1 MTRTGQA
8 PGGGAVA
15 SRQFRRHV
23 VRVTGPDGTLLG
35 SGFFIAPGWV
45 VTAAHVVYDSRRRC
59 FREVVQVTPAATEVG
74 DAAVPADV
82 VAHSEPPE
90 RTILWPFPDLALLR
104 LTPTRP
110 WVGRHPVVWTANGEP
125 LGDDCHAYGFPA
137 RESAAP
143 SPGAPARFTFE
154 GIDGD
159 GFFRLKA
166 GQAAP
171 GLSGAP
177 LLCPA
182 RRAVVGVMTGTR
194 DRDSDLGGWAAPIS
208 ALLGEL
214 PGVPDALVTRGH
226 DLLRLGAQAV
236 LADRRT
242 WHAVVPVPESVDLRP
257 SWEGFVRMPGSLP
270 AEMLLADARVVPY
283 RLRDEDLAHAVR
295 WCERP
300 TAMEVWRFAGVG
312 GAGKTRHAIELCRA
326 MDRQGWLVVRWTELT
341 ALHDAVQEVANL
353 PLPRLIVIDYVEAIA
368 IDTLRELL
376 DRLRRNASQLA
387 PVRVVLLTRTTARGE
402 AGNADIV
409 RELGKGAE
417 PALRTILNGSGDP
430 IAIRGLPLEERRQ
443 LYGASYKAFRRA
455 WFGEKSP
462 PTPPVPPLA
471 GKRYEVPLEV
481 LLEAFDRA
489 LSDQDG
495 PRDRPP
501 VDRALD
507 HEARHWNGQAPAALA
522 ERTRRAAVALASLA
536 GAEDDDQADELLQIL
551 PELRG
556 ERGAALR
563 RETLVWLSELYAGPL
578 QINPVRPDLL
588 GEALVAETLARHRD
602 GGRGLLA
609 AVVDLSD
616 DGQVAR
622 GLDLLAR
629 LAATDTVAAG
639 PVAAALFDRHTHLA
653 DRAEARARGG
663 GDRPGNLD
671 LAIGLQR
678 LLVGGVEAQV
688 EQVARSGPAGDARMI
703 ELSMSYN
710 KIGDLARDSGQSERA
725 QALYTRALGIRER
738 LSWARPD
745 DDHLAR
751 ELSISYNK
759 LGRLAAW
766 LGQPEL
772 ARGLYEKGLAI
783 RERLHKAHPGDST
796 YARDLAV
803 SRQRLAEAIR
813 ETGDPVRAEALYRQ
827 VLEIRERLFLKEP
840 TSAVFAR
847 DLSISYDVL
856 GDLALEG
863 GDPAQARQMYERG
876 HDLRERLSRNEPDNV
891 TFARDLSV
899 SYERLGD
906 LAAKAAQ
913 FAEARRRYQQALR
926 IRRRLRDVQPRNTEF
941 SHDLLVCHGGLGELA
956 VQEGQLVDAE
966 RHYQLGLGV
975 AEDLLAVEP
984 RNARFVGD
992 ALFFYAGLGAVAA
1005 GRGDGEG
1012 AERHYRLGRT
1022 RAERML
1028 AAEPGSVHFA
1038 RYLASFYERLGEL
1051 ALSGLG
1057 RPRSGSA
1064 ETLLSAA
1071 AHVRRDLRA
1080 REPANVELAED
1091 LAQSLLLVSQ
1101 VLTESARAAV
1111 LTEAREALEPFE
1123 HSGRLSRGGRELLYR
1138 LRPLDPAAPW

>member
-1 MTRTGQA
+1 MTRAGQP
-8 PGGGAVA
+8 PGGGPVA
-15 SRQFRRHV
+15 SRQLRRHV
-23 VRVTGPDGTLLG
+23 VRVAGPHGTLLG
-35 SGFFIAPGWV
+35 TGFFIAPGWV
-45 VTAAHVVYDSRRRC
+45 VTAAHVVFDRDRQG
-59 FREVVQVTPAATEVG
+59 FREAVRVTPAAADVG
-74 DAAVPADV
+74 DGAVPADV
-82 VAHSEPPE
+82 VAHSDPPE

-104 LTPTRP
+104 LKPVRP
-110 WVGRHPVVWTANGEP
+110 WVGRHPVVWTASGEP
-125 LGDDCHAYGFPA
+125 LGDDCHAYGFAA
-137 RESAAP
+137 RESTGP
-143 SPGAPARFTFE
+143 PPGAPARFVFE
-154 GIDGD
+154 GVDGD
-159 GFFRLKA
+159 GFFRLKS

-177 LLCPA
+177 LLCPT
-182 RRAVVGVMTGTR
+182 RRAVVGVLTGTR
-194 DRDSDLGGWAAPIS
+194 DRDGDLGGWAAPIS

-214 PGVPDALVTRGH
+214 PGVPEALVAHGR

-242 WHAVVPVPESVDLRP
+242 WHAVLPVPEATALRP

-326 MDRQGWLVVRWTELT
+326 MDRRGWLVVRWTELT
-341 ALHDAVQEVANL
+341 ALPSAVQEVAGL

-368 IDTLRELL
+368 IDTLRALL
-376 DRLRRNASQLA
+376 DKLRRNASQLA
-387 PVRVVLLTRTTARGE
+387 PVRVVLLTRTTARG
-402 AGNADIV
+402 AAANGDLL

-417 PALRTILNGSGDP
+417 PALRTILSGSGDP
-430 IAIRGLPLEERRQ
+430 IAIRGLPLAERRD
-443 LYGASYKAFRRA
+443 LYGASFKAFRRA
-455 WFGEKSP
+455 WFAEKSP
-462 PTPPVPPLA
+462 PPPPVPPLG

-489 LSDQDG
+489 LSDQDA
-495 PRDRPP
+495 PRDRAP

-556 ERGAALR
+556 ERRSALR
-563 RETLVWLSELYAGPL
+563 GETLLWLSALYAGPL

-588 GEALVAETLARHRD
+588 GEALVAETLAGQRD
-602 GGRGLLA
+602 AGRGLLA
-609 AVVDLSD
+609 AVFDLAD

-622 GLDLLAR
+622 SLDLLAR
-629 LAATDTVAAG
+629 LAASDAVAATA
-639 PVAAALFDRHTHLA
+639 VAAALFDRHTRLA
-653 DRAEARARGG
+653 DRAEVRAHGG

-678 LLVGGVEAQV
+678 LLTGGVEAQV
-688 EQVARSGPAGDARMI
+688 EEAARSGQADDSRMI
-703 ELSMSYN
+703 ELSTSYN
-710 KIGDLARDSGQSERA
+710 RIGDLARDSGQSERA
-725 QALYTRALGIRER
+725 EALYTRALGIRER
-738 LSWARPD
+738 LAWARPD
-745 DDHLAR
+745 DEQLAR

-783 RERLHKAHPGDST
+783 RERLHKAHPGDSAS
-796 YARDLAV
+796 ARDLAV

-813 ETGDPVRAEALYRQ
+813 ETGDPIRAEALYRQ
-827 VLEIRERLFLKEP
+827 VLDIRERLFTQEP
-840 TSAVFAR
+840 NNPTFAR

-856 GDLALEG
+856 GDLALES
-863 GDPAQARQMYERG
+863 DPTQARHLYERG
-876 HDLRERLSRNEPDNV
+876 HQLRERLASDDPDNV

-906 LAAKAAQ
+906 LAAKAMQ
-913 FAEARRRYQQALR
+913 FAEARRRYELALD

-956 VQEGQLVDAE
+956 AREGQPADAE
-966 RHYQLGLGV
+966 RHYRLGLDV

-984 RNARFVGD
+984 RNATFVRD
-992 ALFFYAGLGAVAA
+992 ALFFYTGLGALAA
-1005 GRGDGEG
+1005 ERGDGEA
-1012 AERHYRLGRT
+1012 AERFYRLGRT

-1028 AAEPGSVHFA
+1028 AAEPGSIHFA
-1038 RYLASFYERLGEL
+1038 RHLASFYERLGEL
-1051 ALSGLG
+1051 SLG
-1057 RPRSGSA
+1057 GVTRPRSGNA

-1071 AHVRRDLRA
+1071 AHVRRDLRG
-1080 REPANVELAED
+1080 REPANVELAEE
-1091 LAQSLLLVSQ
+1091 LAQSLLLFGR
-1101 VLTESARAAV
+1101 VLAEPARTAA
-1111 LTEAREALEPFE
+1111 LAEAREALEPFE
-1123 HSGRLSRGGRELLYR
+1123 HSGRLSRGGRELLDR